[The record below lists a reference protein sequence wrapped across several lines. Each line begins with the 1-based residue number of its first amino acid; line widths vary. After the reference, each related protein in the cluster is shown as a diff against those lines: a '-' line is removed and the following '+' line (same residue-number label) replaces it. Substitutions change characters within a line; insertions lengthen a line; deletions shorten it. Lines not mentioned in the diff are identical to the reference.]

1 MKNYH
6 PEPPKTIY
14 YPETKQYNQKLD
26 LKFCKTYISK
36 KMPKSKTLPK
46 ALNTQSARTRVVPE
60 MLKAI
65 VILLDI
71 QLNCQKS

>member
-36 KMPKSKTLPK
+36 KMPK